1 MAIEGKLKE
10 IKDKSA
16 ELESS
21 VREKTVGYIT
31 AAFGLVAGLAW
42 NDAIKSLIE
51 TFFPGKSGGVFA
63 KFGYAFLITA
73 VVVLITRALIKST
86 SASARDGSAL
96 AREGS
101 TSAKP
106 QRDGSAPMGKKGEI
120 ALPKEKK

>member
-86 SASARDGSAL
+86 SAL
-96 AREGS
+96 ARERS